1 MLTQRLRHRIA
12 IQEWKITG
20 QDPVTGAEIGSW
32 VPYELNEKPLDN
44 VPAEVLTGPG
54 KEFVAAD
61 AKQAQTTARINI
73 RWFPIDRLAL
83 YRLRILWDGRV
94 YNIVS
99 AETDVTARREW
110 RLRCE
115 DGVNEG

>member
-1 MLTQRLRHRIA
+1 MLAQRLRHRIA
-12 IQEWKITG
+12 IQEWMITG
-20 QDPVTGAEIGSW
+20 QDPVTGAEVGEW
-32 VPYELNEKPLDN
+32 VAYELSGKPLDN

-54 KEFVAAD
+54 KEFIAAD

-73 RWFPIDRLAL
+73 RWFPIDRIDL